1 MPADRNH
8 CDLLIVGSGIMGACA
23 ARLVRDARPT
33 ARILMLDSGPVLGP
47 VAGQHLHDMP
57 DGELRLRYNER
68 VSSGVQGLYVGA
80 ADVADDL
87 GGRVAELEPGMYRLS
102 TFGEESSAMPSSALA
117 WNAGGMGVHWTA
129 ATPAAWGSEIPDF
142 IDTDEW
148 ARDMATASE
157 LLHVNTDPLGDSAL
171 RTALI
176 TALNDVFAGQSAP
189 GREVQPL
196 PMAVNPDA
204 DGGKIRSGPNRIFPP
219 LATGDDPHFEL
230 RPGSQAVRLLS
241 QGDQVRGAVVRDVV
255 SGDEY
260 EVTATATLVCADVFR
275 TPQLLFASG
284 IRPPALG
291 RHLNEHVFQ
300 TGRVSVDPVAVAL
313 DAAAP
318 AEDRA
323 GEVLNTSYWL
333 PHSGEPQPFNG
344 QFTGSVQFAQDGS
357 VADCSAGIALY
368 VPTEIQASNRVEF
381 SETELDAAGMPRMR
395 ITFEYTEEDRRL
407 IKEAQREQERAG
419 RRLGRFD
426 PATDSATLPPGTSL
440 HMTGTVRMGPGDDGT
455 SVCDPDARVW
465 NFTNLY
471 LAGCGVVP
479 TALVCNSTLTGV
491 VTAVRA
497 ARAAV
502 AHLAP

>member
-47 VAGQHLHDMP
+47 VAGQRLHDMP

-219 LATGDDPHFEL
+219 RSPRATTRTSSCGRAPRPFACSAREIRCAAL
-230 RPGSQAVRLLS
+230 SSVMSSPVTSTRSPPPRPSCARMSSAPLNCCSPPGSGRPRS
-241 QGDQVRGAVVRDVV
+241 DVT
-255 SGDEY
+255 S
-260 EVTATATLVCADVFR
+260 TNMSSR
-275 TPQLLFASG
+275 
-284 IRPPALG
+284 
-291 RHLNEHVFQ
+291 
-300 TGRVSVDPVAVAL
+300 PVA
-313 DAAAP
+313 
-318 AEDRA
+318 
-323 GEVLNTSYWL
+323 
-333 PHSGEPQPFNG
+333 
-344 QFTGSVQFAQDGS
+344 
-357 VADCSAGIALY
+357 
-368 VPTEIQASNRVEF
+368 
-381 SETELDAAGMPRMR
+381 
-395 ITFEYTEEDRRL
+395 
-407 IKEAQREQERAG
+407 
-419 RRLGRFD
+419 
-426 PATDSATLPPGTSL
+426 
-440 HMTGTVRMGPGDDGT
+440 
-455 SVCDPDARVW
+455 
-465 NFTNLY
+465 
-471 LAGCGVVP
+471 
-479 TALVCNSTLTGV
+479 
-491 VTAVRA
+491 
-497 ARAAV
+497 
-502 AHLAP
+502 